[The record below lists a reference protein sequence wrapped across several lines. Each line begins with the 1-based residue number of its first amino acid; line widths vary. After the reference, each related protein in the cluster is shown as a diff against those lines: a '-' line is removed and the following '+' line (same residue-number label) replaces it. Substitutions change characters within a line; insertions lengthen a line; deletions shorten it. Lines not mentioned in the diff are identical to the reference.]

1 MSRTF
6 VGGLRRP
13 VDFDIEIAK
22 IIFMR
27 DCADTRNTVAIDVSR
42 RSSSKGEGMLGLRT
56 VRP

>member
-1 MSRTF
+1 MSQTL

-22 IIFMR
+22 IIFMGDR
-27 DCADTRNTVAIDVSR
+27 ADTGNTVARDVSWR
-42 RSSSKGEGMLGLRT
+42 WSGKAWGMLELRT